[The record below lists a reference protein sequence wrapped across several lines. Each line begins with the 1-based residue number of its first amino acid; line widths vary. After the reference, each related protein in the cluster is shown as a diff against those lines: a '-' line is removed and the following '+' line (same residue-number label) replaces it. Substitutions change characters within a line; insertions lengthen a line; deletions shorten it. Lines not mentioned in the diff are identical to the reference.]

1 MIPTRRRVLM
11 QGACGLLGCATAAAC
26 GSTAPKPGADSG
38 AAGAGRDSASTPTD
52 PCAPPPLGADSVLL
66 SFAEYPALAAVGGS
80 VAVTLD
86 GAPFRVARPAE
97 DCAVAASA
105 TCTHEGCALNYD
117 AGRFVCPCHGALFDL
132 DGSVLGGPTPIP
144 LPTRPAVVE
153 ADGVRVGP
161 PREGR

>member
-1 MIPTRRRVLM
+1 VIPTRRLLLA
-11 QGACGLLGCATAAAC
+11 QGACGLLGCAAVAC
-26 GSTAPKPGADSG
+26 GARAPKPADDSG
-38 AAGAGRDSASTPTD
+38 AVGAGRDSAPASSD
-52 PCAPPPLGADSVLL
+52 PCAPPPLGANSVLL

-86 GAPFRVARPAE
+86 GASFRVARAAE